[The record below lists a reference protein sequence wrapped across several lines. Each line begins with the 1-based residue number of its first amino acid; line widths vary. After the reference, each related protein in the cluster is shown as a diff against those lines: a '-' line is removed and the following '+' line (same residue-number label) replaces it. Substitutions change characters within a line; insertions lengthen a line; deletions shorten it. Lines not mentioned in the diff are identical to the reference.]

1 MQALTARTR
10 SAYENAPP
18 MLIRIVSGLIG
29 AAIYIYLVFA
39 AEGLPFALTVAL
51 FSVVGASELFQ
62 AVKTR
67 KGGSPNI
74 VLGWI
79 ACIAFQYAAW
89 THYGARFAPYLP
101 ALLILLVIVSLL
113 CELIRRSPQPIL
125 NIGTTLLGAV
135 YVGWLSSYVTL
146 LHGIHL
152 SASTHS
158 LLVPPI
164 AHTTPG
170 EWIVLFVTVC
180 TFLSDTGALFIGR
193 GLGRHKMAPNIS
205 PGKTWEG
212 SLGGLLCS
220 VVGGGLFGWWLHLP
234 LSHTLILAFLCG
246 ASGQI
251 GDLCE
256 SALKRDLG
264 IKDFGVVIPGHGG
277 ILDRIDSMLFSAPL
291 AYYYFIFFLIAR
303 H

>member
-1 MQALTARTR
+1 
-10 SAYENAPP
+10 
-18 MLIRIVSGLIG
+18 MLIRIVSGLVG
-29 AAIYIYLVFA
+29 AALYILLIFVGNGSA
-39 AEGLPFALTVAL
+39 FALTVAL

-62 AVKTR
+62 AVRSR
-67 KGGSPNI
+67 KQGSPNDL
-74 VLGWI
+74 LGWV
-79 ACIAFQYAAW
+79 ACIAFQYTAW
-89 THYGARFAPYLP
+89 TYYGARFAPYLP
-101 ALLILLVIVSLL
+101 ALLILLVIVSLI
-113 CELIRRSPQPIL
+113 CELIRRQPQPIL

-135 YVGWLSSYVTL
+135 YVGWLSSYLTL

-152 SASTHS
+152 NARTHS
-158 LLVPPI
+158 LLVPPV

-193 GLGRHKMAPNIS
+193 GLGRHKMAPRLS

-212 SLGGLLCS
+212 SAGGLLCS
-220 VVGGGLFGWWLHLP
+220 LVGGSLFGAWLHLP
-234 LSHTLILAFLCG
+234 LTHTLVLAFLCG

-264 IKDFGVVIPGHGG
+264 IKDFGAVMPGHGG
-277 ILDRIDSMLFSAPL
+277 ILDRIDSILFSAPL
-291 AYYYFIFFLIAR
+291 AYYYFMFFLIDR
-303 H
+303 PH

>member
-1 MQALTARTR
+1 
-10 SAYENAPP
+10 
-18 MLIRIVSGLIG
+18 MLIRIITGILASV
-29 AAIYIYLVFA
+29 IYIGLVFA
-39 AEGLPFALTVAL
+39 SNGLPFALLVAL

-62 AVKTR
+62 AVKLR
-67 KGGSPNI
+67 KGGSPNDI
-74 VLGWI
+74 LGWI

-89 THYGARFAPYLP
+89 THFGVRFAPYLP
-101 ALLILLVIVSLL
+101 ALLILLVIFSLL
-113 CELIRRSPQPIL
+113 RELIRRRPQPIL

-135 YVGWLSSYVTL
+135 YVGWLSSYMTL

-152 SASTHS
+152 DPTKQS

-164 AHTTPG
+164 HGTTPG

-180 TFLSDTGALFIGR
+180 TYLSDTGALFIGR
-193 GLGRHKMAPNIS
+193 AFGKRKMAPSVS

-212 SLGGLLCS
+212 SMGGLACS
-220 VVGGGLFGWWLHLP
+220 VIGGGLFGYWLHLP
-234 LSHTLILAFLCG
+234 LHHALILAFLCG

-264 IKDFGVVIPGHGG
+264 VKDFGTVMPGHGG

-291 AYYYFIFFLIAR
+291 AYYYFIWFILIHR
-303 H
+303 

>member
-1 MQALTARTR
+1 MVT
-10 SAYENAPP
+10 
-18 MLIRIVSGLIG
+18 RIVSGLIG
-29 AAIYIYLVFA
+29 AALYISLVFA
-39 AEGLPFALTVAL
+39 GNGSPFALTVAL
-51 FSVVGASELFQ
+51 FSVVGASELFL
-62 AVKTR
+62 AVRNHKA
-67 KGGSPNI
+67 GSPNDL
-74 VLGWI
+74 LGWL
-79 ACIAFQYAAW
+79 ACIAFQYTAW

-101 ALLILLVIVSLL
+101 ASLILLVIISLL
-113 CELIRRSPQPIL
+113 CELIRRRPQPIL

-152 SASTHS
+152 NSQTHS

-180 TFLSDTGALFIGR
+180 TFLSDTGALFVGR
-193 GLGRHKMAPNIS
+193 SFGRHKMAPNIS

-212 SLGGLLCS
+212 SIGGLLFS
-220 VVGGGLFGWWLHLP
+220 VIGGGLFGWWLHLP
-234 LSHTLILAFLCG
+234 LVHTLILAFLCG

-277 ILDRIDSMLFSAPL
+277 ILDRIDSILFSAPL
-291 AYYYFIFFLIAR
+291 AYYYVMFFLIA
-303 H
+303 HPH